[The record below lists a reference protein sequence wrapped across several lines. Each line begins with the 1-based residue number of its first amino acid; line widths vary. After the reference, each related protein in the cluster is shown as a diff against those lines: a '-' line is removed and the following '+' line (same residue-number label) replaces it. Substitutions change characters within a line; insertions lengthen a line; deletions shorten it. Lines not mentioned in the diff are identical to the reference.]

1 MTTLLRTRLT
11 TALLLTVALL
21 AAIVTLGF
29 GDYPMSV
36 SQVVRALVDPST
48 GFDHTVVVEWRL
60 PRVVSALLVGACLG
74 VSGAIFQSLTANPL
88 GSPDVIGF
96 STGAYTGAL
105 IAMTVLG
112 LGLGGATVGA
122 IVGGLGTA
130 AIVYVLAFR
139 QGVLG
144 FRLVVVGVGVTA
156 MMSALNTWLLM
167 RAQLEVAL
175 GAAIWGAGSFS
186 LTNATDAWVL
196 GGTLLL
202 ATATLRA
209 VAPSLRQ
216 LELGDDT
223 SRAHG
228 VRVEPARLA
237 LLVIGVVLVAVPTA
251 LVGPIAFIALA
262 APQVAAR
269 ITRSAGL
276 PLIASAAVGALV
288 LVLADG
294 VAQHALPGG
303 VPVGTVTVVIGGCY
317 LVWLLAAE
325 TRRR

>member
-112 LGLGGATVGA
+112 LGLDGATAGA

-130 AIVYVLAFR
+130 AVVYLLAFR

-196 GGTLLL
+196 GGMLVVS
-202 ATATLRA
+202 AIALRA

-237 LLVIGVVLVAVPTA
+237 LLVVGVVLVAVPTA

-269 ITRSAGL
+269 VTRSAGL
-276 PLIASAAVGALV
+276 PLVASAAVGALV
-288 LVLADG
+288 LVLADA
-294 VAQHALPGG
+294 VAQHVLPGG

>member
-112 LGLGGATVGA
+112 LGLGGATAGA

-130 AIVYVLAFR
+130 AVVYLLAFR

-196 GGTLLL
+196 GGMLVVS
-202 ATATLRA
+202 AIALRA

-237 LLVIGVVLVAVPTA
+237 LLVVGVVLVAVPTA

-269 ITRSAGL
+269 VTRSAGL
-276 PLIASAAVGALV
+276 PLVASAAVGALV
-288 LVLADG
+288 LVLADA
-294 VAQHALPGG
+294 VAQHVLPGG

>member
-1 MTTLLRTRLT
+1 MLLRTRLT
-11 TALLLTVALL
+11 TALLLTIALL

-112 LGLGGATVGA
+112 LGLSGATAGA

-130 AIVYVLAFR
+130 AVVYLLAFR

-196 GGTLLL
+196 GGTLVVS
-202 ATATLRA
+202 AIALRA

-237 LLVIGVVLVAVPTA
+237 LLVVGVVLVAVPTA

-269 ITRSAGL
+269 VTRSAGL
-276 PLIASAAVGALV
+276 PLVASAAVGALV
-288 LVLADG
+288 LVLADA
-294 VAQHALPGG
+294 VAQHVLPGG

>member
-1 MTTLLRTRLT
+1 MTMLLRTRLT
-11 TALLLTVALL
+11 TALLLTIALL

-60 PRVVSALLVGACLG
+60 PRAVSALLVGAGLG

-112 LGLGGATVGA
+112 LGLSGATAGA

-130 AIVYVLAFR
+130 AVVYLLAFR

-196 GGTLLL
+196 GGTLVVS
-202 ATATLRA
+202 AIALRA

-237 LLVIGVVLVAVPTA
+237 LLVVGVVLVAVPTA

-269 ITRSAGL
+269 VTRSAGL
-276 PLIASAAVGALV
+276 PLVASAAVGALV
-288 LVLADG
+288 LVLADA
-294 VAQHALPGG
+294 VAQHVLPGG

>member
-11 TALLLTVALL
+11 TVLLLTIALL

-112 LGLGGATVGA
+112 LGLSGATAGA

-130 AIVYVLAFR
+130 AVVYLLAFR

-196 GGTLLL
+196 GGTLVVS
-202 ATATLRA
+202 AIALRA

-276 PLIASAAVGALV
+276 PLVASAAVGALV
-288 LVLADG
+288 LVLADA
-294 VAQHALPGG
+294 VAQHVLPGG

>member
-1 MTTLLRTRLT
+1 MTALLRTRLT
-11 TALLLTVALL
+11 TTVLLVLALIAG
-21 AAIVTLGF
+21 IVTLGF
-29 GDYPMSV
+29 GDYPLSV
-36 SQVVRALVDPST
+36 PQVVRALVDPST

-74 VSGAIFQSLTANPL
+74 ISGAVFQSLTANPL

-112 LGLGGATVGA
+112 LGLSGATAGA

-130 AIVYVLAFR
+130 AVVYVLAFR

-186 LTNATDAWVL
+186 LTNTTDAWL
-196 GGTLLL
+196 LLGTLVL
-202 ATATLRA
+202 ATIALR
-209 VAPSLRQ
+209 VLAPSLRQ

-237 LLVIGVVLVAVPTA
+237 LLIVGVVLVAVPTA

-269 ITRSAGL
+269 VTRSAGL

-288 LVLADG
+288 LVLADA
-294 VAQHALPGG
+294 VAQHVLPGG